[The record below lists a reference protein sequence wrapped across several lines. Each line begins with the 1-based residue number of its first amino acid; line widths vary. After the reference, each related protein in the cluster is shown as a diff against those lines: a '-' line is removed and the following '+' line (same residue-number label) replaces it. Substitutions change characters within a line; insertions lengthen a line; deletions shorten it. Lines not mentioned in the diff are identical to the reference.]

1 MQPLTRIRFQLTVW
15 YAATFGLILVLLGG
29 GLFTVIR
36 SQITAQLDASLEAAT
51 QQLIRAANIREM
63 EAQEA
68 RGQVVDAVDELHIPD
83 RQLFLL
89 TAAATPFK
97 PPAAPEWVTRA
108 GRRAAAAG
116 GDITV
121 NAHVGRGHTLRIH
134 ATMFTTS
141 SGTQYIALAAADR
154 VELEDRYASLI
165 GAFGGA
171 ALAALLLVALG
182 GWVLMRKSTAPVE
195 ATMAQMRRF
204 MADAAHELRTPIAVL
219 RTRAEVA
226 LQRERDPASYIE
238 TLSRVEEEAKRL
250 GAIVGDLLT
259 LAHADA
265 GEWPVAH
272 DRLFLDDIALDAADA
287 AHVLARQRGVTLEIG
302 TFEESPIIGDRALV
316 RQLLMQILDN
326 AVKFTPQGGRVRVDV
341 SASNGTSTVV
351 VADTGIGIP
360 ASQIP
365 HVFDRFY
372 RAENARER
380 APGAGLGLSI
390 ARWIA
395 TAHGATVSLDSTP
408 GAGTTVVLTFP
419 RAP

>member
-1 MQPLTRIRFQLTVW
+1 MQPLTRIRFRLTVW

-219 RTRAEVA
+219 RTRA
-226 LQRERDPASYIE
+226 
-238 TLSRVEEEAKRL
+238 
-250 GAIVGDLLT
+250 
-259 LAHADA
+259 
-265 GEWPVAH
+265 
-272 DRLFLDDIALDAADA
+272 
-287 AHVLARQRGVTLEIG
+287 
-302 TFEESPIIGDRALV
+302 
-316 RQLLMQILDN
+316 
-326 AVKFTPQGGRVRVDV
+326 
-341 SASNGTSTVV
+341 
-351 VADTGIGIP
+351 
-360 ASQIP
+360 
-365 HVFDRFY
+365 
-372 RAENARER
+372 
-380 APGAGLGLSI
+380 
-390 ARWIA
+390 
-395 TAHGATVSLDSTP
+395 
-408 GAGTTVVLTFP
+408 
-419 RAP
+419 